1 MEKWLNRPLRHF
13 SVGSLITLFLS
24 IGSFTC
30 ALLCCEC
37 VCVCVCVCVLK
48 V

>member
-1 MEKWLNRPLRHF
+1 MEKWLNRPLRRF
-13 SVGSLITLFLS
+13 SVGSLVALFLS
-24 IGSFTC
+24 IASFTC

-37 VCVCVCVCVLK
+37 VCVCVFVLK

>member
-1 MEKWLNRPLRHF
+1 MEKWEYRPLRHF
-13 SVGSLITLFLS
+13 SLGSLIALFLS
-24 IGSFTC
+24 IISFSC

-37 VCVCVCVCVLK
+37 GSVCVLK